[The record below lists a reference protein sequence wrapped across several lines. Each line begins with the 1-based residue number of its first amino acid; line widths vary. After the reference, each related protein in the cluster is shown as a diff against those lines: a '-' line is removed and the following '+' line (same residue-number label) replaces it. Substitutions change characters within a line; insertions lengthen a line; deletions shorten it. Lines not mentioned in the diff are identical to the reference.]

1 MEESL
6 KNRIII
12 ALVILALIFLIGMI
26 KSCSDSGRYKI
37 NGSNEMRTRIDC
49 EEKLNNFSKE
59 KAAMENKANAATQSL
74 EEERAAL
81 AATKK
86 ALLQEQLVSQSLKE
100 EIEKITKLKE
110 ALEED
115 LKEALAKVK
124 AEKTKKSAAF

>member
-59 KAAMENKANAATQSL
+59 KAAMENKVNAATQSL

-115 LKEALAKVK
+115 LKEALVKVK
-124 AEKTKKSAAF
+124 AEKTKK

>member
-12 ALVILALIFLIGMI
+12 ALVILALIFFIGMI

-37 NGSNEMRTRIDC
+37 NGNNEMRTRLDC

-59 KAAMENKANAATQSL
+59 KAEMENKVNAATQVL

-81 AATKK
+81 TATKK
-86 ALLQEQLVSQSLKE
+86 TLLQEQLVSQSLKE
-100 EIEKITKLKE
+100 EIGKITKLKE
-110 ALEED
+110 TFEED
-115 LKEALAKVK
+115 LKEALAKNK
-124 AEKTKKSAAF
+124 AEKTKK

>member
-6 KNRIII
+6 KNRVIMVL
-12 ALVILALIFLIGMI
+12 AILALIFFIGMI

-37 NGSNEMRTRIDC
+37 NGNNEMRTRIDC

-59 KAAMENKANAATQSL
+59 KAAMENKVNAAMQAQ
-74 EEERAAL
+74 EEERAQL
-81 AATKK
+81 TATKK

-115 LKEALAKVK
+115 LKEALVKVK
-124 AEKTKKSAAF
+124 AEKTKK

>member
-59 KAAMENKANAATQSL
+59 KAAIENKANAATEAL

-115 LKEALAKVK
+115 LKEALVKVK
-124 AEKTKKSAAF
+124 AEKTKK

>member
-12 ALVILALIFLIGMI
+12 VLVILTLIFLIGMI

-37 NGSNEMRTRIDC
+37 NSNNEMRTRLDC

-59 KAAMENKANAATQSL
+59 KAAMENKVNAATEAQ

-81 AATKK
+81 TATKK

-115 LKEALAKVK
+115 LKEALVKVK
-124 AEKTKKSAAF
+124 AEKTKK

>member
-1 MEESL
+1 MEDSL

-12 ALVILALIFLIGMI
+12 ALAILSLIFLIGMI

-37 NGSNEMRTRIDC
+37 NGNNEMRTRLDC

-59 KAAMENKANAATQSL
+59 KAAIEKKVSAVTEVL
-74 EEERAAL
+74 EEERVALTAA
-81 AATKK
+81 KK
-86 ALLQEQLVSQSLKE
+86 ALSQEQLVSQSLKE

-115 LKEALAKVK
+115 LKEALVKNK
-124 AEKTKKSAAF
+124 AEKTKK

>member
-12 ALVILALIFLIGMI
+12 VLVMLALIFFIGMI

-37 NGSNEMRTRIDC
+37 NGNNEMRTRLDC
-49 EEKLNNFSKE
+49 EEKLNNFSQE
-59 KAAMENKANAATQSL
+59 KAAIENKVNAATQAL

-81 AATKK
+81 TATKK
-86 ALLQEQLVSQSLKE
+86 ALLQEQLVNQSLKE

-115 LKEALAKVK
+115 LKGALAKVK
-124 AEKTKKSAAF
+124 AEKTKK

>member
-12 ALVILALIFLIGMI
+12 ALVILALIFFIGMI

-59 KAAMENKANAATQSL
+59 KAAMENKVNAATQAL

-81 AATKK
+81 AVTKK
-86 ALLQEQLVSQSLKE
+86 TLMQEQLVSQSLKE

-110 ALEED
+110 ALEQGLLES
-115 LKEALAKVK
+115 KPAKSK
-124 AEKTKKSAAF
+124 

>member
-12 ALVILALIFLIGMI
+12 VLVILTLIFLIGMI

-37 NGSNEMRTRIDC
+37 NSNNEMRTRIDC

-59 KAAMENKANAATQSL
+59 KAAMENKVNAATEAQ

-81 AATKK
+81 TATKK

-115 LKEALAKVK
+115 LKEALVKSK
-124 AEKTKKSAAF
+124 AEKTKK

>member
-59 KAAMENKANAATQSL
+59 KAAMENKANAATEAL

-115 LKEALAKVK
+115 LKEALVKVK
-124 AEKTKKSAAF
+124 AEKTKK

>member
-115 LKEALAKVK
+115 LKEVLVKIK
-124 AEKTKKSAAF
+124 AEKTKK

>member
-115 LKEALAKVK
+115 LKEALVKVK
-124 AEKTKKSAAF
+124 AEKTKK

>member
-12 ALVILALIFLIGMI
+12 ALAILSLIFLIGMI

-37 NGSNEMRTRIDC
+37 NGNNEMRTRLDC

-59 KAAMENKANAATQSL
+59 KAAMENKVDAAAQAL
-74 EEERAAL
+74 EEERATL
-81 AATKK
+81 TATKK

-110 ALEED
+110 TLEED
-115 LKEALAKVK
+115 LKEALVKVK
-124 AEKTKKSAAF
+124 AEKNKK

>member
-124 AEKTKKSAAF
+124 AEKTKK

>member
-12 ALVILALIFLIGMI
+12 ALVILSLIFLTGMI

-37 NGSNEMRTRIDC
+37 NGNNEMRTRLDC

-59 KAAMENKANAATQSL
+59 KTATENKVHAATQAL
-74 EEERAAL
+74 EEERVALTAA
-81 AATKK
+81 KK

-110 ALEED
+110 TLEED
-115 LKEALAKVK
+115 LKEALVKIK
-124 AEKTKKSAAF
+124 AEKTKK

>member
-6 KNRIII
+6 KNRVIMVL
-12 ALVILALIFLIGMI
+12 AILALIFFIGMI

-37 NGSNEMRTRIDC
+37 NGNNEMRTRIDC

-59 KAAMENKANAATQSL
+59 KAAIEKKVNAATEVL
-74 EEERAAL
+74 EEERVALTAA
-81 AATKK
+81 KK

-115 LKEALAKVK
+115 LKEALVKIK
-124 AEKTKKSAAF
+124 AEKTKK